1 MKLNFIA
8 EVSSNHSRN
17 IERSLNFIDTA
28 SKVGCDAVKLQL
40 FKINELFAPEIL
52 KIS

>member
-1 MKLNFIA
+1 MSFFIT

-28 SKVGCDAVKLQL
+28 PKVGCDAVKLQL